1 MSQKKPHAPAPEPEP
16 EPKPVVGTPVT
27 IVPPVPVKA
36 PQPEPV
42 KPDPRPPEPPA
53 FEPPKLTEAKH
64 GTHKPSVAPEAEIAL
79 LEARIAFDQKRLW
92 ELQHPIIEFPKM
104 VNGRT
109 FADRAE
115 QDAAGPEFADKEKA

>member
-1 MSQKKPHAPAPEPEP
+1 MSQKKPPAPEPEP
-16 EPKPVVGTPVT
+16 APRPRPPSPAPAPPPAPV
-27 IVPPVPVKA
+27 A

-64 GTHKPSVAPEAEIAL
+64 VTHKAPVAPEAEIAL